1 MTIAHQDAKKA
12 IRNVIGPVLDGRGE
26 ALLAT
31 QGLDGRPHMCWMGT
45 LGFPEKQGWKLVTL
59 TSPDSRKVRNIQQ
72 NPLVE
77 WMFSDRAKSS
87 LVYLQGKAVVV
98 EDPASIKAG
107 WAALD
112 DKDKAY
118 FLNFINSGIG
128 FAVVETTIEDA
139 TLCIPRAGASLTV
152 PWAQI
157 VDSEMPV
164 ASAAQTRPT
173 KAEQ

>member
-1 MTIAHQDAKKA
+1 MNIAHQDAKKI
-12 IRNVIGPVLDGRGE
+12 IRNVIGPVLGGRGE

-31 QGLDGRPHMCWMGT
+31 QGADGRPHMCWMGT
-45 LGFPEKQGWKLVTL
+45 VGFLEKQGAKLVTI
-59 TSPDSRKVRNIQQ
+59 TSPDSRKVHNIRT

-77 WMFSDRAKSS
+77 WMFTDRAKSCV
-87 LVYLQGKAVVV
+87 VYLRGKAVVV
-98 EDPASIKAG
+98 EDPASVKAG

-139 TLCIPRAGASLTV
+139 TLVVPRAGSSLTI

-157 VDSEMPV
+157 VDSEMSV
-164 ASAAQTRPT
+164 TSAAQTRPT